1 MNAKAARLNN
11 KETVEVH
18 LGSAGQL
25 VGHLT
30 FVRQGQR
37 ELSQFNYEPAWLR
50 NPDAFELS
58 PDLPLGPGY
67 FTRRAPSK
75 ADSVFHLAL
84 ADTTPDA
91 WGRRVIER
99 SHAKER
105 KKNPKL
111 PPLTELDYLCA
122 VDDFSRVGALRLNKN
137 DTYLRTVAEG
147 RRTTPPMLELERM
160 YQASQAIE
168 KNQETAEDLKY
179 LQGKGTSLGGMRP
192 KCTVLDENGYLSIGK
207 FPSVGDTLNVTRG
220 EVLAL
225 CLARRAGIN
234 TADARAVSING
245 TPIALIK
252 RFDRAEGDTRIP
264 YLSAASMLQASREE
278 TRAYTELVDVIRHRS
293 AQPDEDARELWR
305 RLVFNLLITNTD
317 DHLQNHGFLYAGNKK
332 WQLAPAFDVNPM
344 PGKQRESK
352 TWLTEDSGPIE
363 SLQMLLESA
372 AYFSFDA
379 VGALEVLAQV
389 LEAVLDWKQ
398 AALSVDVGLIAQEV
412 PHFED
417 AFEHEITEEARKIL
431 GRPLLRPELQ
441 DVA

>member
-1 MNAKAARLNN
+1 MNAKSAKQNN

-18 LGSAGQL
+18 LGSAGHP

-37 ELSQFNYEPAWLR
+37 ELSQFNYEPAWLV
-50 NPDAFELS
+50 NPHAFELS
-58 PDLPLGPGY
+58 LDLPLGPGY

-84 ADTTPDA
+84 ADTAPDA

-99 SHAKER
+99 VHAKER

-122 VDDFSRVGALRLNKN
+122 VDDFSRVGALRLNKSG
-137 DTYLRTVAEG
+137 TYLRTVAEG
-147 RRTTPPMLELERM
+147 RRATPPLLELEQM
-160 YQASQAIE
+160 YQASQAVE
-168 KNQETAEDLKY
+168 KSQETAEDLKY

-192 KCTVLDENGYLSIGK
+192 KCTVLDENGCLSIGK
-207 FPSVGDTLNVTRG
+207 FPSVGDTINVTRG

-234 TADARAVSING
+234 TADARTVSVNG
-245 TPIALIK
+245 TPVALIK
-252 RFDRAEGDTRIP
+252 RFDRTDGDARIP

-278 TRAYTELVDVIRHRS
+278 TRAYSELVDVIRQRS
-293 AQPDEDARELWR
+293 PQPDADARELWR

-344 PGKQRESK
+344 PGKRRESK
-352 TWLTEDSGPIE
+352 TWLTDDSGPIE
-363 SLQMLLESA
+363 SLRMLLESA
-372 AYFSFDA
+372 TYFSLDGG
-379 VGALEVLAQV
+379 GALKVLAQV
-389 LEAVLDWKQ
+389 LDVVLGWRQ
-398 AALSVDVGLIAQEV
+398 VALSADVGLSAQEV

-431 GRPLLRPELQ
+431 GRPLLHPEL
-441 DVA
+441 